1 MDLARFNA
9 DDIHELRVQMFERW
23 RNMSPEEAEREY
35 QQKAENTR
43 RAIEEIRRAKE
54 RDYALVYIRER

>member
-9 DDIHELRVQMFERW
+9 DDIHELRTQMFERW
-23 RNMSPEEAEREY
+23 RNMPSDEAEREY

-43 RAIEEIRRAKE
+43 RAIEEIRAAKNAKAE
-54 RDYALVYIRER
+54 